1 MRVFSVFLFVL
12 CSSAFAASALTWRAR
27 ANLPYNEAGRYFD
40 GLVVYEEQ
48 DATVYLV
55 LAVIFFLASVLSGV
69 WAWKRLTAS
78 KAKASSTDGI
88 E

>member
-12 CSSAFAASALTWRAR
+12 CASGFAASALAWRAR

-48 DATVYLV
+48 GATAYLV
-55 LAVIFFLASVLSGV
+55 LAVIFCLASLLSGV
-69 WAWKRLTAS
+69 WAWKRFTAS
-78 KAKASSTDGI
+78 KAKASSTEDV